1 MLFALPTRS
10 ILPWA
15 RFTFIAE
22 RNGKEMSRL
31 HRRLF
36 LAFATGISAFLAAS
50 ALAHPAA
57 QGRVDFDLAGEKLK
71 VTVTVSAEEVF
82 VGTTLGKLAKEPQTL
97 AEIWQAYG
105 GYLLV
110 HFRVTADGKTMA
122 GRLTKVV
129 APADVPPSPVAMSV
143 ERAVYTFEFDL
154 PAPPGGQVS
163 IEVEQDALSEILF
176 APGNP
181 WTASYVATTRR
192 DGRVLQEGLLLD
204 SRRPLLLEFA
214 NPAAAAVGSS
224 VSQWRIWRDYF
235 RHGVWHILTGYDHLL
250 FVTALALAA
259 ISWWDLVKVISA
271 FTLAH
276 TITLILAVL
285 NIIRLPAHVV
295 EPMIA
300 ASIVFV
306 AVQNVL
312 FPGSSRGWSRLGA
325 AFGFGLFHGLGFAG
339 GLLDAMAELPPTALV
354 SALSAFSL
362 GVEAGHQCVV
372 LPVFLVLMLVT
383 KNDDGGAR
391 RRMIMR
397 VGSVFIAA
405 AGLFYLV
412 AALRG

>member
-1 MLFALPTRS
+1 
-10 ILPWA
+10 
-15 RFTFIAE
+15 
-22 RNGKEMSRL
+22 MSRL
-31 HRRLF
+31 YRRFF
-36 LAFATGISAFLAAS
+36 LGFATGISVFLATS
-50 ALAHPAA
+50 VLAHPAA
-57 QGRVDFDLAGEKLK
+57 QGRVDFDLAAEKLN
-71 VTVTVSAEEVF
+71 VTITVSAEEVF
-82 VGTTLGKLAKEPQTL
+82 VGTTLGKLAKEPHTL
-97 AEIWQAYG
+97 AETWQAYA
-105 GYLLV
+105 GYLLAR
-110 HFRVTADGKTMA
+110 FRVTADGMPLT

-129 APADVPPSPVAMSV
+129 APADVAPAPVAMSV

-154 PAPPGGQVS
+154 PARPEGQAS

-192 DGRVLQEGLLLD
+192 DGRVVREGMLLD
-204 SRRPLLLEFA
+204 SRRPLVLEFP
-214 NPAAAAVGSS
+214 NPATMVPGEALN
-224 VSQWRIWRDYF
+224 QWRIWRDYF

-259 ISWWDLVKVISA
+259 VSWWDLVKVISA

-276 TITLILAVL
+276 TITLVLAVL
-285 NIIRLPAHVV
+285 NIIRLPAHIV

-306 AVQNVL
+306 AVQNIL
-312 FPGSSRGWSRLGA
+312 FPGSSRGWLRLGA

-339 GLLDAMAELPPTALV
+339 GLLDAMAELPATALV

-362 GVEAGHQCVV
+362 GVEVGHQCVV
-372 LPVFLVLMLVT
+372 LPVFLVLMLGT
-383 KNDDGGAR
+383 KNDDGGSR